1 MKTAKEITAA
11 ITATTPRSQ
20 WQKAVKAYALEMLEG
35 LDNQDQP
42 PTREN
47 LLNGADD
54 WTAYSYG
61 GSSLIYDA
69 EIAARLAAPS
79 ELKRKKGGTLPPNR
93 TEQWL
98 DCQARALSQ
107 AARLIAKCSK

>member
-1 MKTAKEITAA
+1 MKTAKEITVR
-11 ITATTPRSQ
+11 IEATTPRSQ
-20 WQKAVKAYALEMLEG
+20 WQKAVKAYALEMLEE
-35 LDNQDQP
+35 LDDDQP

-61 GSSLIYDA
+61 GSSLVYDV
-69 EIAARLAAPS
+69 EIAARLATPS

-98 DCQARALSQ
+98 DCQAHALSQ